1 MGKVIVYIAA
11 SLDGFIATM
20 DNDVS
25 WLFPYSSGAED
36 YGYAEFMNGVGTA
49 VMGARTYEESLLH
62 PERLL
67 RQVKNY
73 VISKRTLPV
82 APGLDLE
89 VWHGDPAELVARVR
103 GESDKDIY
111 VVGGGQIVSRFL
123 ADKLVDDIRIFV
135 VPVLLAEGI
144 PLFTGLG
151 KEIELKLT
159 GAIPYPSGIVELRY
173 VPRK

>member
-1 MGKVIVYIAA
+1 MEKVIVYIAA

-123 ADKLVDDIRIFV
+123 DAGLIDEFRLFV
-135 VPVLLAEGI
+135 VPVLLSQGI

-151 KEIELKLT
+151 KEIALKLA
-159 GAIPYPSGIVELRY
+159 GAIPYPSGIVEIRY